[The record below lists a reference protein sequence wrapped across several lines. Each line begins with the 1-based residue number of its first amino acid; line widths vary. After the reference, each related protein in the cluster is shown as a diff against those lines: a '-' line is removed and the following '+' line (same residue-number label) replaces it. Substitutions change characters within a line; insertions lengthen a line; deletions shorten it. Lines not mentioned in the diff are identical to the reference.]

1 MALGCLLWVSWI
13 CCLLFDGTG
22 AGLHT
27 KKGYRYPY
35 NTDTRNLGND
45 GQDEEVSSLS
55 FDDWQGSN
63 TQPGAY
69 PSKTKHS
76 PAQQPA
82 VVPTRRTMLNAPK
95 VEGLVN
101 GQPRDWGLE
110 NLNKP
115 LTFPLK
121 PKYQQ
126 QPDPVQPQS
135 FNVAAPSNDMNAS
148 PSGGG
153 AAQNE
158 PYAEPDPYQ
167 AVKPPG
173 FHWQP
178 EPVPSGP
185 AEASSP
191 RQDSNTGTS
200 EGEIPNLIYEE
211 LFDYPSENAAQS
223 QSSSSTSE
231 TAGGNDQSRYVS
243 PGSSTDYSSEPV
255 VPSHPNLPSPG
266 KGSSNSGRKNLNSG
280 QVGYQPQ
287 KGRRPQQPAKKVVS
301 QRVSEPILPPPP
313 PPPPPRYIIQYRD
326 GYQRYR
332 QLLSKLKYSTEFDP
346 IMPVGAAP

>member
-27 KKGYRYPY
+27 KKGFRYPY

-63 TQPGAY
+63 GQPGAY
-69 PSKTKHS
+69 PSQTKHS
-76 PAQQPA
+76 PAQRPA
-82 VVPTRRTMLNAPK
+82 VVPTQRTMLNAPK
-95 VEGLVN
+95 VEGLVH
-101 GQPRDWGLE
+101 GQSRDWGLE

-121 PKYQQ
+121 PKYQ
-126 QPDPVQPQS
+126 PQS

-148 PSGGG
+148 PSGSG
-153 AAQNE
+153 ADQNE

-167 AVKPPG
+167 AIKPPG
-173 FHWQP
+173 FHWQS

-191 RQDSNTGTS
+191 RQDSNTGTYG
-200 EGEIPNLIYEE
+200 GEIPNLIYEE
-211 LFDYPSENAAQS
+211 LFDYPPENAAQS

-231 TAGGNDQSRYVS
+231 TAGGNDQSPYVS
-243 PGSSTDYSSEPV
+243 QGSSTDYSSEPA
-255 VPSHPNLPSPG
+255 VPSYPNLPSPG
-266 KGSSNSGRKNLNSG
+266 RRRSNSGRKNLNSR
-280 QVGYQPQ
+280 QVVYQPQ
-287 KGRRPQQPAKKVVS
+287 KWRRPQQPAKKVVS
-301 QRVSEPILPPPP
+301 QSVSEPILPPPP
-313 PPPPPRYIIQYRD
+313 LPPPPRYIIQYRD

-346 IMPVGAAP
+346 IMPVGDWSVRAAPKE